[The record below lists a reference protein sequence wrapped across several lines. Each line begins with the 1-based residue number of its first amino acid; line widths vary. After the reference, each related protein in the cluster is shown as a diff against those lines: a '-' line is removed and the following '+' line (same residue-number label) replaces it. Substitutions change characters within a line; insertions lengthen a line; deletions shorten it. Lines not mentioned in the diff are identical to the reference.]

1 MNDQITVEELE
12 KASHN
17 VQRLFG
23 FIGERRDWILASDA
37 EDAASALAEAAR
49 SLAAVVNNLTGS
61 DDPEE
66 PDVRQPARL
75 EPSGRVTAG
84 RLIKFTDFIDQLRT
98 WFSSHDG
105 ATLPE
110 GSDSFVGSLHASLA
124 GAIEA
129 IEQLLGPSPGAGA
142 ATATG
147 TGAEPEPL
155 ISGDLGPVAEVDM
168 SARLELD
175 NIASRPLLQVF
186 RGVTELTPAAVSM
199 IDRFFT
205 KQGIELEGPEKRR
218 FHDKALKWIK
228 GTPEGQMLVV
238 RLSGLSGKVEAYSSY
253 KPRGT

>member
-1 MNDQITVEELE
+1 MTDQITVEELE
-12 KASHN
+12 KASNN

-37 EDAASALAEAAR
+37 EGAASALAEAAK
-49 SLAAVVNNLTGS
+49 SLSVVVSDLAASGDS
-61 DDPEE
+61 DEVE
-66 PDVRQPARL
+66 VRQPAKL
-75 EPSGRVTAG
+75 QPSGRVTAG

-110 GSDSFVGSLHASLA
+110 GSDAFVGSLQASLA

-142 ATATG
+142 TTG

-155 ISGDLGPVAEVDM
+155 ISGDLGPVAKVDM
-168 SARLELD
+168 AARLELD

-186 RGVTELTPAAVSM
+186 RGVTELTPEAISM
-199 IDRFFT
+199 IDRFFA

-228 GTPEGQMLVV
+228 GTPDGQMLVV

-253 KPRGT
+253 KPRGA

>member
-1 MNDQITVEELE
+1 MTDQITVEELE

-37 EDAASALAEAAR
+37 EDAAAALAGAAR
-49 SLAAVVNNLTGS
+49 SLVAVVDAITGS
-61 DDPEE
+61 GDSDDVN
-66 PDVRQPARL
+66 VRQPARL
-75 EPSGRVTAG
+75 EPSGRVTAA
-84 RLIKFTDFIDQLRT
+84 RLIKFTDFIDQLRA
-98 WFSSHDG
+98 WFSAHDG

-110 GSDSFVGSLHASLA
+110 GSDPLVQSLRISLA
-124 GAIEA
+124 GAVQA
-129 IEQLLGPSPGAGA
+129 TEQLLGPA
-142 ATATG
+142 AA
-147 TGAEPEPL
+147 AAPVSEPL

-175 NIASRPLLQVF
+175 NIASRPLLQIF
-186 RGVTELTPAAVSM
+186 KGVTELTPEAVSM
-199 IDRFFT
+199 IDRFFA
-205 KQGIELEGPEKRR
+205 KQGIALEGPEKRR

>member
-1 MNDQITVEELE
+1 MNDHITVEELE
-12 KASHN
+12 KATNN

-37 EDAASALAEAAR
+37 EGAASSLAEAAR
-49 SLAAVVNNLTGS
+49 SLTVVVSDLSGS
-61 DDPEE
+61 DDSESLV
-66 PDVRQPARL
+66 VRQPARL
-75 EPSGRVTAG
+75 EPSGRVTAA
-84 RLIKFTDFIDQLRT
+84 RLTKFTDFIDQLRT
-98 WFSSHDG
+98 WFSAHDG

-110 GSDSFVGSLHASLA
+110 GSDGFIQSLQASLA

-129 IEQLLGPSPGAGA
+129 VEQLLGPAAGVVP
-142 ATATG
+142 
-147 TGAEPEPL
+147 ESEPL

-175 NIASRPLLQVF
+175 NIASRPLLQIF
-186 RGVTELTPAAVSM
+186 RGVTELTPAAISM
-199 IDRFFT
+199 IDRFFA
-205 KQGIELEGPEKRR
+205 KQGIEMEGPEKRR

-228 GTPEGQMLVV
+228 GTPDGQMLVI

>member
-12 KASHN
+12 KASNN

-23 FIGERRDWILASDA
+23 FIGERRCWILASDA

-49 SLAAVVNNLTGS
+49 SLAAVVDNLTGADDS
-61 DDPEE
+61 DDAT
-66 PDVRQPARL
+66 VRQPAGL
-75 EPSGRVTAG
+75 EPSGRVTAA
-84 RLIKFTDFIDQLRT
+84 RLVKFTDFIDQLRA
-98 WFSSHDG
+98 WFSAHDG
-105 ATLPE
+105 AALPE
-110 GSDSFVGSLHASLA
+110 GSDELVRSLRNSLA
-124 GAIEA
+124 GAIQA
-129 IEQLLGPSPGAGA
+129 TEQLLGPAA
-142 ATATG
+142 ATETVS
-147 TGAEPEPL
+147 EPL

-175 NIASRPLLQVF
+175 NIASRPLLQIF
-186 RGVTELTPAAVSM
+186 RGVTELTPEAITM
-199 IDRFFT
+199 IDRFFA
-205 KQGIELEGPEKRR
+205 KQGIALEGPEKRR

>member
-37 EDAASALAEAAR
+37 EGAASALAEAAK
-49 SLAAVVNNLTGS
+49 SLSVVVSDLAASGDS
-61 DDPEE
+61 DEVE
-66 PDVRQPARL
+66 VRFPAKL
-75 EPSGRVTAG
+75 QPSGRVTAG

-110 GSDSFVGSLHASLA
+110 GSDSFVGSLQASLA

-129 IEQLLGPSPGAGA
+129 IEQLLGPSSGAGA
-142 ATATG
+142 A

-175 NIASRPLLQVF
+175 NIASRPLLQIF
-186 RGVTELTPAAVSM
+186 RGVTELTPEAISM
-199 IDRFFT
+199 IDRFFA

-228 GTPEGQMLVV
+228 GTPDGQMLVV